1 MTKHIRANMSQEDE
15 AMPRITKIESKKEK
29 KKLRV
34 AAYCRVSTS
43 QDAQMESLEAQK
55 EHYDQVIKSNE
66 DWVYVGL
73 YYDEGITGTKKEKRP
88 GLMRLLLE
96 CEEGKIDLVLTKSI
110 SRFARNTVDC
120 LEMVRMLSSYKVAI
134 FFERE
139 NINTLAMEDELILS
153 VLGSL
158 AENESYS
165 ISENIR
171 WGVRNRFI
179 KGTYRQAIAP
189 YGYRLEEGKLKIDEE
204 TAPVVRL
211 IFDKYCTGKGVYT
224 IMKELNE
231 KGIPG
236 PKKKPWICDTV
247 SGILKNERYM
257 GDTIYQKTFT
267 DNNLV
272 RHKNHGDCD
281 QYHHQGT
288 HEAIINEEQF
298 TRVQNIMSQRK
309 KERRIDS
316 EEHDNKKKYVMTK
329 RLICGEC
336 GSNMRRIK
344 IQGRTSGTYIAWGC
358 AKHCSDPD
366 ACHQKS
372 VEEEN
377 IKVAFITLTN
387 KLIFSKRELLE
398 PFVDA
403 LQKSD
408 IADVSEINQKLE
420 GNAEKL
426 NTLLSLAADGLI
438 DPVILHRAQSE
449 LMENNAELNSRKK
462 VLLQQIHGKNEAAA
476 EAEML
481 LSRVKKM
488 RVSDQ
493 FDEPFFRDCVRKA
506 HVYSRQEFGFELN
519 CGLLLKE
526 RLK

>member
-1 MTKHIRANMSQEDE
+1 
-15 AMPRITKIESKKEK
+15 MPRITKIESKKEK

-43 QDAQMESLEAQK
+43 QDAQLESLEAQK
-55 EHYDQVIKSNE
+55 EHYDQVIRNNE
-66 DWVYVGL
+66 DWIYVGL

-88 GLMRLLLE
+88 GLMRLLLQ

-120 LEMVRMLSSYKVAI
+120 LEMVRMLSSYKVGI

-171 WGVRNRFI
+171 WGVRKRFM
-179 KGTYRQAIAP
+179 KGTYRQAVAP
-189 YGYRLEEGKLKIDEE
+189 YGYWLEEGKLKIDEE
-204 TAPVVRL
+204 TAPVVRF
-211 IFDKYCTGKGVYT
+211 IFAEYCAGKGTYK
-224 IMKELNE
+224 IMKELNG

-236 PKKKPWICDTV
+236 PKKKPWCCDTV

-267 DNNLV
+267 DSNLV

-288 HEAIINEEQF
+288 HEAIVSEDQF
-298 TRVQNIMSQRK
+298 TRVQGIMSQRK

-316 EEHDNKKKYVMTK
+316 EEHDHKKKYVMTK
-329 RLICGEC
+329 KLICGEC
-336 GSNMRRIK
+336 GSTLRRIK
-344 IQGRTSGTYIAWGC
+344 IQGRTSGTYIAWKC
-358 AKHCSDPD
+358 VKHHFDPD

-372 VEEEN
+372 VEEEF
-377 IKVAFITLTN
+377 IKASFIILTN

-403 LQKSD
+403 LKKNSITEID
-408 IADVSEINQKLE
+408 ISEIDQKLE
-420 GNAEKL
+420 GNKEK
-426 NTLLSLAADGLI
+426 NQTLLSLATDGLI
-438 DPVILHRAQSE
+438 DPAILHRAQTE
-449 LMENNAELNSRKK
+449 LMENYAELNSRKE
-462 VLLQQIHGKNEAAA
+462 VLLQQVQGKNEAVA
-476 EAEML
+476 EADL
-481 LSRVKKM
+481 LLNRVRKM
-488 RVSDQ
+488 KVSED
-493 FDEPFFRDCVRKA
+493 FDETFFRDCVRKV

-526 RLK
+526 RVK